1 MNFDSNRQPTDGS
14 DELALLNEELMWLIA
29 YDNLDQTISVE
40 DAQAS
45 SDQTRKIIGINTKP
59 ILLSSAAIIIA
70 GASLF
75 TPDHAF
81 TDDLGL
87 ANASACQTSVAL
99 RFLDKNSNP
108 GLAAAL
114 QSQILKSES

>member
-1 MNFDSNRQPTDGS
+1 MNFDSNRQQTEGS

-29 YDNLDQTISVE
+29 YDNLDETISTE

-45 SDQTRKIIGINTKP
+45 SDPTRKTTGINNKP
-59 ILLSSAAIIIA
+59 ILLSCAAIIIA

-81 TDDLGL
+81 ADDQVL
-87 ANASACQTSVAL
+87 ASINARQTGIAL
-99 RFLDKNSNP
+99 RGPGKNSHP

-114 QSQILKSES
+114 QSQISKSES

>member
-1 MNFDSNRQPTDGS
+1 MNFDSDRQQTDSS

-29 YDNLDQTISVE
+29 YDNLDETILIE

-45 SDQTRKIIGINTKP
+45 SDPTRKTAGLNNKQ

-75 TPDHAF
+75 TPDYAF
-81 TDDLGL
+81 ADDQDL
-87 ANASACQTSVAL
+87 ASTNARQTSIAL
-99 RFLDKNSNP
+99 RGPSKNAIRVWP
-108 GLAAAL
+108 LRFRA
-114 QSQILKSES
+114 KF